1 MKRNSGP
8 VPMRLKI
15 LLPFQIFADVEHV
28 LRLIVQTPDGA
39 VGILPNRRDCV
50 TALRPGVLSYE
61 TASGEIHIA
70 VDEGVL
76 VKSGPEVLV
85 SVARAIAGNDLT
97 QLRDAVER
105 AFQIRNDDE
114 LAARA
119 IMAKLEAGFLS
130 RIAGIRHD

>member
-1 MKRNSGP
+1 
-8 VPMRLKI
+8 MRLKI

-39 VGILPNRRDCV
+39 MGILPNRRDCV

-61 TASGEIHIA
+61 TAWGEIHIA

-85 SVARAIAGNDLT
+85 SVARAIVGDDLV
-97 QLRDAVER
+97 QLRTAVQR
-105 AFQIRNDDE
+105 SFQIQNDAE
-114 LAARA
+114 RGARA
-119 IMAKLEAGFLS
+119 ILAKLEAGFLS
-130 RIAGIRHD
+130 RIVGLARD